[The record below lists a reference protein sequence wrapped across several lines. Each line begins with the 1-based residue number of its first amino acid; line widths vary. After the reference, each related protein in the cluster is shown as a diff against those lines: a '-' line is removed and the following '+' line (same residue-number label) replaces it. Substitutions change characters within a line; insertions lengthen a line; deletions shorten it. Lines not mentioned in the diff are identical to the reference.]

1 VFCDA
6 LSLNGK
12 GIKEHDEERKMKRAT
27 LPVVLHNPRILLI
40 GGGPVALQKAQ
51 VMKRNGIG
59 FDVIAAECGD
69 AMHELVPAMQL
80 RTVSPVDCRE
90 YGIIID
96 ATGNADVAAMLLEQ
110 KKTLRFMLN
119 VVDDPE
125 RCDFFFAAL
134 IERGPIKIAVSS
146 SGASPAVAQAVR
158 DKIARMLPASLAA
171 LGAESMKERLAGI
184 IRPQALK
191 AEANR
196 RLGRVHLV
204 GCGTGD
210 VDLLTLKAYRL
221 IGEADVVFVDHLV
234 SEEIKELIPKETMV
248 IHVGK
253 RKGHHSVKQEKINE
267 LLIEYAQKGLE
278 VARLKAGDPYIF
290 GRGAEEA
297 QALVEAGI
305 RVEVVPGIS
314 SAIAGPL
321 AAGIAP
327 TARGYATNLSIVSA
341 HLAGN
346 RINLEW
352 IDLLKVKN
360 HTTIVL
366 MGVSRAREIVDAALA
381 AGVAGY
387 MPCAVVSN
395 ASRADQQR
403 FVTTLERLPEIAAC
417 APRPAIIVFG
427 DVVNLHT
434 VLPQYNFEKDSY
446 DQRIASG
453 L

>member
-1 VFCDA
+1 MMQR
-6 LSLNGK
+6 
-12 GIKEHDEERKMKRAT
+12 IT
-27 LPVVLHNPRILLI
+27 LPVVLHNPKILLI

-51 VMKRNGIG
+51 VMRRNQID
-59 FDVIAAECGD
+59 FDVIAALCSE
-69 AMHELVPAMQL
+69 AMRSLVPEACE
-80 RTVSPVDCRE
+80 RSVTEEDCRE

-96 ATGNADVAAMLLEQ
+96 ATGNAGVTAMLTALKQ
-110 KKTLRFMLN
+110 RQRFLLN
-119 VVDDPE
+119 VVDVPE
-125 RCDFFFAAL
+125 QCDFFFAAL
-134 IERGPIKIAVSS
+134 IEQGPVKIAVSS
-146 SGASPAVAQAVR
+146 SGGSPAIAQAIR

-171 LGAESMKERLAGI
+171 LGQKAMRERLAGH
-184 IRPQALK
+184 IRPGALK

-196 RLGRVHLV
+196 QLGRVHLV

-221 IGEADVVFVDHLV
+221 ITEADVVFVDHLV
-234 SEEIKELIPKETMV
+234 SEEIKAIIPKATMV

-253 RKGHHSVKQEKINE
+253 RKGHHSIKQEKINE

-297 QALVEAGI
+297 QALAAEGI

-314 SAIAGPL
+314 SAVAGPL

-327 TARGYATNLSIVSA
+327 TARGYAANLSIVSA

-346 RINLEW
+346 RINTEW
-352 IDLLKVKN
+352 IDLLKLKN

-366 MGVSRAREIVDAALA
+366 MGVSRAKEIVEKALE
-381 AGVAGY
+381 AGVAAT
-387 MPCAVVSN
+387 MPCAVISN
-395 ASRADQQR
+395 ASRPDQQR
-403 FVTTLERLPEIAAC
+403 FVTTLEGLPAVAEN

-427 DVVNLHT
+427 DVVNLHA
-434 VLPQYNFEKDSY
+434 VLPQYINEGEY
-446 DQRIASG
+446 HDQRIASG

>member
-1 VFCDA
+1 M
-6 LSLNGK
+6 S
-12 GIKEHDEERKMKRAT
+12 RTT
-27 LPVVLHNPRILLI
+27 LPIVLHNPKILLI
-40 GGGPVALQKAQ
+40 GGGPVALQKAE
-51 VMKRNGIG
+51 VMTRNGID
-59 FDVIAAECGD
+59 FDVISLEATE
-69 AMHELVPAMQL
+69 AMHTLVPAL
-80 RTVSPVDCRE
+80 TRGAVTAEDTAS

-96 ATGNADVAAMLLEQ
+96 ATGNADVTGMLLAQ
-110 KKTLRFMLN
+110 KKERPFMLN
-119 VVDDPE
+119 VVDVPDV
-125 RCDFFFAAL
+125 CDFFFAAL
-134 IERGPIKIAVSS
+134 IEHGPIKIAVSS
-146 SGASPAVAQAVR
+146 SGASPAIAQAIR
-158 DKIARMLPASLAA
+158 DKIARLLPRSLAD
-171 LGAESMKERLAGI
+171 LGTASMKERLSGI
-184 IRPQALK
+184 IRPKALK

-210 VDLLTLKAYRL
+210 VDLLTLRAYRL
-221 IGEADVVFVDHLV
+221 IKEADVVFIDHLV
-234 SEEIKELIPKETMV
+234 SDEIKALVPKETLI

-253 RKGHHSVKQEKINE
+253 RKGHHSVAQEKINE
-267 LLIEYAQKGLE
+267 LLIEYAEKGLE

-346 RINLEW
+346 SINLEW
-352 IDLLKVKN
+352 IDLLKVKS

-366 MGVSRAREIVDAALA
+366 MGVSRAQEIVDAALA
-381 AGVAGY
+381 AGVSAS

-395 ASRADQQR
+395 ASRPEQQR
-403 FVTTLERLPEIAAC
+403 FVTTLKNLPEVAAE

-434 VLPQYNFEKDSY
+434 VLPQYNFEKESH

>member
-1 VFCDA
+1 M
-6 LSLNGK
+6 NR
-12 GIKEHDEERKMKRAT
+12 IT
-27 LPVVLHNPRILLI
+27 LPVVLHNPKILLI

-51 VMKRNGIG
+51 VMRRNAIG
-59 FDVIAAECGD
+59 FDVIALEAGE
-69 AMHELVPAMQL
+69 AMRALVPQTQL
-80 RTVSPVDCRE
+80 RPVCAEDVRD
-90 YGIIID
+90 YNIIID
-96 ATGNADVAAMLLEQ
+96 ATGNEAVTAMLVEQ
-110 KKTLRFMLN
+110 KHTRPFMLN
-119 VVDDPE
+119 VVDVPE
-125 RCDFFFAAL
+125 LCDFFFAAL
-134 IERGPIKIAVSS
+134 IEHGPIKIAVSS
-146 SGASPAVAQAVR
+146 SGASPAIAQAIR
-158 DKIARMLPASLAA
+158 DKIARMLPASLAV
-171 LGAESMKERLAGI
+171 LGKESLKERLAGI
-184 IRPQALK
+184 IRPRELK
-191 AEANR
+191 AQANR

-234 SEEIKELIPKETMV
+234 SDEIKALIPKETMI

-267 LLIEYAQKGLE
+267 LLIEYAEKGLE

-352 IDLLKVKN
+352 IDLLKVKS

-366 MGVSRAREIVDAALA
+366 MGVSRAQEIVDAALA
-381 AGVAGY
+381 AGVDGF

-395 ASRADQQR
+395 ASRAEQQR
-403 FVTTLERLPEIAAC
+403 FVTTLEQLPEVAAE

-434 VLPQYNFEKDSY
+434 VLPQYNFERESY